1 MSHANTNRNSP
12 AADTP
17 SRWARVVASL
27 PVIAVV
33 ALVLLFFWKLAFT
46 NLILAR
52 GDTFLYFYPYWDFR
66 ARALLAGHLPLWDP
80 LLFMGAPFLANSQA
94 GVLYPLNWPLAWLP
108 APQAVKLAIVFHM
121 ALAAVGT
128 YVLARQ
134 GLGQSALAA
143 GLAAALFS
151 LGGYLTSQIE
161 HVNQL
166 QGLAWLPWLML
177 SAHVLVERL
186 GGPPRSFRRAAPPA
200 IVFAIIVALQILAG
214 HTQSAFISLAGC
226 GLYAIVMSILQAGT
240 PTPAYLVSKWPLRE
254 WPLREWLVPRK
265 TQAEVAGAA
274 GEAAAGAVHNAEVGS
289 SPNPRSS
296 PGWIV
301 PTVYITA
308 VVLAMATLS
317 AIGLAAAQVLP
328 TLELSSQ
335 SLRGG
340 GLPLREALSF
350 SLDPRLLGRA
360 LLPGYSR
367 ALFSEF
373 VAYIGLAGFALAV
386 AGLRRRPERLAV
398 LAVAAIGLGFAL
410 GAYDPL
416 YALLAAWP
424 PFNLFRAPARWL
436 ALFALAGA
444 LLAGYGL
451 DEFADAS
458 RRRKVAMLLAPLG
471 LVALTP
477 LAARLVPAG
486 ETGPLGLPHTIDV
499 VGWLVP
505 LAALA
510 IMAGLPGRP
519 AWRAP
524 LAAVVAIVELF
535 VAGWVLPYN
544 HLTTPEAYSSIR
556 PAMTQ
561 LLAPQPALP
570 VGIAGS
576 LEGGNLIA
584 SSNFVTTVTT
594 AGAAPVDPRLSLGV
608 PARFLSISALR
619 FDPGDLAELRSEL
632 DPQLPADAVYD
643 AVIATKNKEVLSP
656 NLPLAWG
663 IPAVDGYDGGVLPLR
678 DYAEFTRLFTGAPS
692 ADGRLRENLTSAPHP
707 RLLSLVNGR
716 YLVTDKVDDAW
727 VNGVFYDLQFTL
739 TLAAGQSAQ
748 IAYVPSFQATA
759 LGVVADSY
767 SGQIAI
773 TTADGANFQL
783 PVTNYQLLFPKPN
796 TPAKIVLTGPLTIR
810 GLSLVDQRSGA
821 FQSLTLGPYRL
832 VHSGDVKIYENL
844 AVLPRAFVAANAVVM
859 PDDSQARAALAD
871 SGFDPSNTVILADV
885 PAVPMPANAIQSARA
900 ATITVYSPEQVL
912 LTAEGPGTLLLT
924 DAFYPGWTATIDGQ
938 PAPIQRADIMF
949 RGLALPPGQHQI
961 EFSYNPRSVWIG
973 FVVSAL
979 AWTGL
984 LILSFRLLVRNR
996 TRAAA

>member
-1 MSHANTNRNSP
+1 
-12 AADTP
+12 
-17 SRWARVVASL
+17 
-27 PVIAVV
+27 
-33 ALVLLFFWKLAFT
+33 
-46 NLILAR
+46 
-52 GDTFLYFYPYWDFR
+52 
-66 ARALLAGHLPLWDP
+66 
-80 LLFMGAPFLANSQA
+80 
-94 GVLYPLNWPLAWLP
+94 
-108 APQAVKLAIVFHM
+108 
-121 ALAAVGT
+121 
-128 YVLARQ
+128 
-134 GLGQSALAA
+134 
-143 GLAAALFS
+143 
-151 LGGYLTSQIE
+151 
-161 HVNQL
+161 
-166 QGLAWLPWLML
+166 
-177 SAHVLVERL
+177 
-186 GGPPRSFRRAAPPA
+186 
-200 IVFAIIVALQILAG
+200 
-214 HTQSAFISLAGC
+214 
-226 GLYAIVMSILQAGT
+226 
-240 PTPAYLVSKWPLRE
+240 
-254 WPLREWLVPRK
+254 
-265 TQAEVAGAA
+265 
-274 GEAAAGAVHNAEVGS
+274 
-289 SPNPRSS
+289 
-296 PGWIV
+296 
-301 PTVYITA
+301 
-308 VVLAMATLS
+308 
-317 AIGLAAAQVLP
+317 
-328 TLELSSQ
+328 
-335 SLRGG
+335 
-340 GLPLREALSF
+340 
-350 SLDPRLLGRA
+350 
-360 LLPGYSR
+360 
-367 ALFSEF
+367 
-373 VAYIGLAGFALAV
+373 
-386 AGLRRRPERLAV
+386 
-398 LAVAAIGLGFAL
+398 
-410 GAYDPL
+410 
-416 YALLAAWP
+416 
-424 PFNLFRAPARWL
+424 
-436 ALFALAGA
+436 
-444 LLAGYGL
+444 
-451 DEFADAS
+451 
-458 RRRKVAMLLAPLG
+458 
-471 LVALTP
+471 
-477 LAARLVPAG
+477 
-486 ETGPLGLPHTIDV
+486 
-499 VGWLVP
+499 
-505 LAALA
+505 
-510 IMAGLPGRP
+510 
-519 AWRAP
+519 
-524 LAAVVAIVELF
+524 VELF